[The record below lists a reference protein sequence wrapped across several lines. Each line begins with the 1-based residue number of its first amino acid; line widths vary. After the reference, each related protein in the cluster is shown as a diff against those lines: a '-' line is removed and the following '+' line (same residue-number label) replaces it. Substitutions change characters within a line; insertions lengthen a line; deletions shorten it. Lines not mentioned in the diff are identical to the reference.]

1 MIIKRILSV
10 AFSVALCFALS
21 CCSNNSDENSSSNQ
35 TTIKTTEAVTT
46 TTPPVE
52 KIDYEIDPSKPVIAL
67 TFDDGPNTTTT
78 KQILDL
84 LQEHQ
89 VKASFFVIGN
99 NITEASGEIM
109 KLAFDMGH
117 EINNHSATHS
127 YMNNMTAQ
135 EIMAEIKA
143 TDDKVKDITGEYTK
157 FFRPPYIATSQTMY
171 ENIDMPFICGLGCN
185 DWDPAVT
192 IEKRIESVVS
202 QAKDGAIIL
211 LHDSEGNIQTV
222 AALKQIIPQLKEQGY
237 QFVTVS
243 ELFEAKNL
251 EISAD
256 DTTLYSVLQ

>member
-1 MIIKRILSV
+1 MKIKAFFTMLLAGVMCLSM
-10 AFSVALCFALS
+10 FG
-21 CCSNNSDENSSSNQ
+21 CSNTDTSSKSSE
-35 TTIKTTEAVTT
+35 IMAPTTEIAATT
-46 TTPPVE
+46 TSPVE
-52 KIDYEIDPSKPVIAL
+52 KIEYEIDPSKSVIAL

-89 VKASFFVIGN
+89 IKASFFVIGN
-99 NITEASGEIM
+99 NINDASGEIM

-117 EINNHSATHS
+117 EINNHSTTHS
-127 YMNNMTAQ
+127 YMNNMTA
-135 EIMAEIKA
+135 EDIIAEIKT
-143 TDDKVKDITGEYTK
+143 TDDKVKEITGESTK
-157 FFRPPYIATSQTMY
+157 FFRPPYIATSQMMY
-171 ENIDMPFICGLGCN
+171 ESIDMPFICGLGCN

-192 IEKRIESVVS
+192 IEKRIESIVS

-211 LHDSEGNIQTV
+211 LHDAEGNIQTV

-243 ELFEAKNL
+243 ELFEAKGIS
-251 EISAD
+251 ISAD